1 MAVVAGVS
9 IFDIEFSRCELALL
23 TPLLR
28 TPTQPQHP
36 RSICARI
43 YPTPPPLTRR
53 LTLARS
59 LSRYRR
65 QSQLWVSTRRR
76 YARVGGLGGVYPSA
90 KVVCELA
97 HASTYHQFLCQV
109 HWAASRRCDRG
120 RREAP
125 TRCGPI
131 TPPSM
136 PSWRFLAPGR
146 TPPPA
151 RTRPTHMPTIN
162 TRFKRT
168 YPPHTHFATESHP
181 ELTPTPYRCT
191 GAVIGPTGSISARS
205 DLPSL
210 QEGPLE
216 LRGRCG
222 AASAASVA
230 PQGAPGRERVARRRW
245 VLGPF

>member
-1 MAVVAGVS
+1 MGYL
-9 IFDIEFSRCELALL
+9 E
-23 TPLLR
+23 
-28 TPTQPQHP
+28 
-36 RSICARI
+36 
-43 YPTPPPLTRR
+43 
-53 LTLARS
+53 
-59 LSRYRR
+59 
-65 QSQLWVSTRRR
+65 
-76 YARVGGLGGVYPSA
+76 GVYPSA
-90 KVVCELA
+90 KVACELA
-97 HASTYHQFLCQV
+97 HASTYHQFICQV

-125 TRCGPI
+125 TGCGPI

-136 PSWRFLAPGR
+136 PSWRFLAPG

-151 RTRPTHMPTIN
+151 RTRPTRMPTIS

-168 YPPHTHFATESHP
+168 SPPHTHFATESHP